1 MTIEQS
7 SVLPLGDDFP
17 VAVQITIH
25 AINNGYLGTLQ
36 VGLDRPVRMP
46 ISLREHD
53 VQDLNDE
60 IQRVLEHTSA
70 SFEGSTDSSSQQ
82 EAMQRLAQIGRFAY
96 LSVFPSEIIR
106 TALSHALKM
115 GTTIQVTS
123 DEFFIPW
130 ELLYVG
136 ELDGPVNLD
145 DFWGMNYIVSRAIPT
160 DIGDG
165 LLVSPILRTALPHIG
180 LATCNELSYVVSA
193 EIPAL
198 EKLQLEH
205 RILLERLRTLHTEQR
220 VEEIREFNVF
230 LRKRVDIIHLACHA
244 YQQHPLSRS
253 FLVVE
258 ENFEVSIQDFTVHEF
273 YIENNPLVILNACRT
288 GTMNP
293 LSTANWARLFWERG
307 ARGVLATEFRVPDSF
322 AARFT
327 PQLYESFL
335 AGTNIGESLLRTRRH
350 FWETDGNPLG
360 LAYALYSSPSIR
372 IQK

>member
-7 SVLPLGDDFP
+7 SILPLGDDFP

-25 AINNGYLGTLQ
+25 AVDNGYLGTLQ
-36 VGLDRPVRMP
+36 VGLDRPLRLP
-46 ISLREHD
+46 IPLKEQD
-53 VQDLNDE
+53 VKELNEE
-60 IQRVLEHTSA
+60 IQHMLEQTSA
-70 SFEGSTDSSSQQ
+70 SFEGSTDATSQQ
-82 EAMQRLAQIGRFAY
+82 QALQGLAKIGRFAY
-96 LSVFPSEIIR
+96 LSIFPSENVR
-106 TALSHALKM
+106 TWIARALQT

-123 DEFFIPW
+123 DAFFIPW

-136 ELDGPVNLD
+136 ELGGNVNLD
-145 DFWGMNYIVSRAIPT
+145 NFWGMNYIVSRAIPM

-165 LLVSPILRTALPHIG
+165 LLVSPILRTALPLVG
-180 LATCNELSYVVSA
+180 LATCNELSYVLSD

-198 EKLQLEH
+198 EKLQTEQ
-205 RILLERLRTLHTEQR
+205 RILLLRLRTLHAEQHAQ
-220 VEEIREFNVF
+220 ELGEFNVF

-253 FLVVE
+253 YLVVE
-258 ENFEVSIQDFTVHEF
+258 DNFEISIQDFTVYQFH
-273 YIENNPLVILNACRT
+273 IENNPLVILNACRT
-288 GTMNP
+288 GTMDP

-335 AGTNIGESLLRTRRH
+335 AGTNIGESLLHTRRH
-350 FWETDGNPLG
+350 FWKTDGNPLG